1 MQTIARAALVDAASD
16 INKVLDLDPAIDVK
30 LGVKELRASIA
41 EAANLLTDKDAISDA
56 TRSVVDALKSNSGA
70 EDEQSSTDASAPP
83 PASAA
88 GKKASGKGKEAAAE
102 KPKKEKIAKPSKP
115 VQLGKFAAVRRDT
128 ALGKIVGAA
137 LAGKDTV
144 AAVALASGV
153 EMKKVLGVLK
163 RARITNGIDHT
174 VDDAGLLTIILPKGI
189 DAESVWKMPKAAT
202 TRSISVEG
210 SSRQKGKTP
219 KPKDEFH
226 PLREGTIRGNIFAR
240 MDGTRTVTEI
250 ADDLSLNRGNTSSHV
265 FCLWR
270 DCGIGFSFDDKKRV
284 KAVLPSGVSSA
295 FKAAA

>member
-1 MQTIARAALVDAASD
+1 MDAAGD

-41 EAANLLTDKDAISDA
+41 EAANLLTDKDAISDE
-56 TRSVVDALKSNSGA
+56 TRGVVDALKSNSGA
-70 EDEQSSTDASAPP
+70 EDEQSSPDASAPP
-83 PASAA
+83 LASAA
-88 GKKASGKGKEAAAE
+88 GKKASGKDKEAAAE
-102 KPKKEKIAKPSKP
+102 KPKKEKAAKPQKP

-137 LAGKDTV
+137 LAGEETV

-153 EMKKVLGVLK
+153 EMEKVLGILK
-163 RARITNGIDHT
+163 RARITNGINYA
-174 VDDAGLLTIILPKGI
+174 VDDVGLLTIIMPKGI
-189 DAESVWKMPKAAT
+189 DAESVWKTLKAAT
-202 TRSISVEG
+202 PRSTVEG
-210 SSRQKGKTP
+210 FSRQKGKTP

-284 KAVLPSGVSSA
+284 KAVLPPGVSSA